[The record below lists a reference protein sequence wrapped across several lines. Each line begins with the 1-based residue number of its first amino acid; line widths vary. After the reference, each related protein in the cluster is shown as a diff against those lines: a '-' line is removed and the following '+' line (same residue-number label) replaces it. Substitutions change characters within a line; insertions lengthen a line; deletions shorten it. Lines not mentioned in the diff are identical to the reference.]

1 MTVLKSQMCGE
12 ESRWACAR
20 LGLPRSE
27 GKANFPVTSPRLYAG
42 QAPTR
47 QSRRWELAHSEG
59 TLVIMGCQNKHHD
72 LRCWLRNRNF
82 LCHSS
87 GERWGCRHGQA
98 GESLHPAVQPAR
110 LLLLS
115 PAVLPPCANTELT
128 MVSGDFMSIVPPQ
141 LFRPHV
147 FIKTIIYTSQLLKPV
162 VFMTWK

>member
-12 ESRWACAR
+12 GSRWACAR

-27 GKANFPVTSPRLYAG
+27 GKANFSVPSPRLDAG
-42 QAPTR
+42 QAPNR
-47 QSRRWELAHSEG
+47 QSRRWELVHSEG

-87 GERWGCRHGQA
+87 GERWGCQQGQA
-98 GESLHPAVQPAR
+98 SERFLPAVQPAR

-115 PAVLPPCANTELT
+115 QAVVPPCANMELT
-128 MVSGDFMSIVPPQ
+128 VVSGNFMSIIPPQ

-147 FIKTIIYTSQLLKPV
+147 SIKTIIYTSQLLMPV